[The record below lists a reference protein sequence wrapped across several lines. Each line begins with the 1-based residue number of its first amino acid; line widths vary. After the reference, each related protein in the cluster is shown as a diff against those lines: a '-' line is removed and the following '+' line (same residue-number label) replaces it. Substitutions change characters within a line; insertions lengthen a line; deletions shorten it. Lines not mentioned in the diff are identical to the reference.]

1 VRPVAVLLALLGL
14 SIAGRARAE
23 PRPTLDDFY
32 DRTRSR
38 AEGFEHC
45 LGYCDGEAVAAFL
58 VGAQVADPTTD
69 AVQRAVAYGGRL
81 GVDFGT
87 FFGRYSVA
95 RTKLWADV
103 LSVSETDDTITDL
116 AAQYT
121 WFAAFGEPGD
131 AGAHLQLDTLL
142 AERTELEPSDF
153 AEFQLVPYRAADVE
167 LEVAPVGGKVDKDAF
182 VALPLGIARRLR
194 WSVEDGSALER
205 RTTLSGAFAFRGF
218 PKRIRHH
225 YQLDVLRV
233 KRTSWEVLG
242 GEASAWTASLG
253 YQRLSPDV
261 EWLEIWLLAG
271 YSWNHGRNEQE
282 GVVAQLG
289 AEMTFP
295 TSDGSVE
302 LGPMFEDHFVIDQ
315 RTARFTRVHDARVYY
330 RHAKGIVHWGLSYQ
344 GVSLEDVA
352 TLHALTPEIGVN
364 VLGLDLTGRYRLA
377 IVKDDRFDGAAS
389 DRFNASADWVF

>member
-1 VRPVAVLLALLGL
+1 MGVAIASLCATQLAH
-14 SIAGRARAE
+14 AE

-45 LGYCDGEAVAAFL
+45 LGYCDGESVAAFL

-81 GVDFGT
+81 GIDFGT
-87 FFGRYSVA
+87 FFGPYSVA
-95 RTKLWADV
+95 RTKLWADI
-103 LSVSETDDTITDL
+103 LRVSETDDTITDL

-121 WFAAFGEPGD
+121 WFAVFGEPGD
-131 AGAHLQLDTLL
+131 AGVHLALDTLV

-153 AEFQLVPYRAADVE
+153 AEFQLVPYRAGDVE
-167 LEVAPVGGKVDKDAF
+167 VEVAPVGGKVDKDAF
-182 VALPLGIARRLR
+182 VALPLGVSRRLR
-194 WSVEDGSALER
+194 WSRDGAATLER
-205 RTTLSGAFAFRGF
+205 RTAVSGAFAFRGF

-233 KRTSWEVLG
+233 KRTSWDVLG
-242 GEASAWTASLG
+242 GEASAWTASAG

-261 EWLEIWLLAG
+261 DWLQIWLLGG
-271 YSWNHGRNEQE
+271 YGWNHGVNESK
-282 GVVAQLG
+282 GVVLQLG

-295 TSDGSVE
+295 TSEGSVE
-302 LGPMFEDHFVIDQ
+302 VGPMFEDHFVLDQ
-315 RTARFTRVHDARVYY
+315 RTARFARVHDVRVYY
-330 RHAKGIVHWGLSYQ
+330 RHSKGILHWGLSYQ

-352 TLHALTPEIGVN
+352 TLHAFTPEAGVN
-364 VLGLDLTGRYRLA
+364 LLGLDLTARYRFS
-377 IVKDDRFDGAAS
+377 IVKDDRFDGASS
-389 DRFNASADWVF
+389 DRFQASADWVF